1 MFRSMT
7 IDQFETWLQTEDN
20 PETQA
25 KAVASFVATL
35 DFVEMDSVKRD
46 ITCHYLANLVLR

>member
-1 MFRSMT
+1 MT